1 MTLRPDVISG
11 RNFFCSSSRRRSSSS
26 GSKNHRT
33 ALYCRRPTFLVAAV
47 RKSASEVPLRAC
59 NCKRNFKDAQPPFH
73 SGWRLRWF
81 DCSAISLTLC
91 RTADAVSDAAHR
103 CPCLRCCAS
112 VPFASLRTSS
122 AHSRGR
128 LASSAEIP
136 YCVLSSDQAG
146 RRQIWRQGSQ
156 IQPPNRASASSR
168 LRASSMPKPP
178 LRVRR
183 RLLRKAPLPRASP
196 RSRASA
202 RI

>member
-1 MTLRPDVISG
+1 MHLRPCVAADLQPAGIQL
-11 RNFFCSSSRRRSSSS
+11 RQSSSS

-59 NCKRNFKDAQPPFH
+59 NSKRNFKDAQPPFH

-81 DCSAISLTLC
+81 DCSAISLTLR
-91 RTADAVSDAAHR
+91 RTADAVSGCQA
-103 CPCLRCCAS
+103 
-112 VPFASLRTSS
+112 SS

-146 RRQIWRQGSQ
+146 QRQIWRQGSQ

-183 RLLRKAPLPRASP
+183 RLLRKAPLPRDSP